1 LSHLD
6 EVDKKYWRISSV
18 DSRIPIR
25 ELARR
30 LGKQPGYNLQED

>member
-1 LSHLD
+1 LEIL
-6 EVDKKYWRISSV
+6 SV

-30 LGKQPGYNLQED
+30 LGTSPATVSRRIKRLEKEKVIKA